1 MIMRVIMMMM
11 MMMALLRMT
20 DKDILGL
27 KVFTKKKTLQYYFF
41 FLSET
46 FIAVR

>member
-27 KVFTKKKTLQYYFF
+27 KVFTKKKPSILF
-41 FLSET
+41 FLS
-46 FIAVR
+46 F

>member
-1 MIMRVIMMMM
+1 MTMRVIMMMM

-27 KVFTKKKTLQYYFF
+27 KVFTKKTLQYYFF